1 MASAS
6 APVAVPNFDGFAKP
20 RTPRRARASTQR
32 FNDWAWLQTPVCEI
46 MNRKVIVVTPDLRI
60 EQLIL
65 LLIHENVSG
74 VPVVDSRGRPLGVVS
89 KTDLVADDYD
99 WAELREE
106 TRRLN
111 DGEGLLVGGLF
122 VSSTVG
128 DIMTSGV
135 LTAPDNLAIPT
146 AAGLMAESHIHR
158 LPIVNDE
165 GDLVGIVS
173 SLDVSRWVAARMGA
187 VARDRNLTSELR

>member
-6 APVAVPNFDGFAKP
+6 APVGVSNFDGFAKQ
-20 RTPRRARASTQR
+20 RFSRRVRASSQR
-32 FNDWAWLQTPVCEI
+32 FNDWAWLQTPVAEI
-46 MNRKVIVVTPDLRI
+46 MTRKVISVTADLRI

-74 VPVVDSRGRPLGVVS
+74 VPVVDRHGRPIGIVS

-106 TRRLN
+106 TRRL
-111 DGEGLLVGGLF
+111 DHGADLF
-122 VSSTVG
+122 IERLFASKTVG

-135 LTAPDNLAIPT
+135 LTAHESLAIP
-146 AAGLMAESHIHR
+146 AAGGIMAESHTHR
-158 LPIVNDE
+158 LPVVNDG

-173 SLDVSRWVAARMGA
+173 SLDVSRWVAARMNA
-187 VARDRNLTSELR
+187 VAR